1 MRSRKIGFGTI
12 LALFLVAVITATT
25 TRAAAPVFT
34 PAGSVIPDV
43 FRYSEDKEEELKKKL
58 KEAEDKKKELEKKQK
73 EIQKQQNALKSEYA
87 DIEKYIE
94 EMDQKQNDMLQEIAD
109 IEEVI
114 EGLNAELAVTNQEL
128 AEAEA
133 REQEQYEA
141 LKRRFQYL
149 YEHGNMTEL
158 EVLMGSSD
166 LSDIL
171 NYDEYATSI
180 RVYDYNLAQRYTQAR
195 KDVLAVKETLEAQIA
210 VMETSRA
217 LYDQNYEY
225 VQTVIARKQE
235 ALAEYAEKIGLTE
248 EDLEENLDRINSAGD
263 NIDKVKKELEAE
275 QERKRQEELRRQA
288 EEAKRRA
295 EEERKRAEEEKKKQQ
310 QASQQSQQERNA
322 KYANVPH
329 TGVSSASDLTLKD
342 EKNPNKMIWP
352 LPGDSRTGSG
362 FGPRRAPIKG
372 ASTFHNGVDIG
383 AKFGSQIVASLAGTV
398 RYAGYNSTAGNYV
411 EIDHGNGYVTRYL
424 HASKLLVKK
433 GDKVL
438 QGQVIALIGST
449 GVSTAPHLH
458 FSVVIDGVAVDP
470 LFYIRY

>member
-1 MRSRKIGFGTI
+1 MRNGKTGFGMFM
-12 LALFLVAVITATT
+12 ALFLVAVITATT
-25 TRAAAPVFT
+25 TRAASPAFA
-34 PAGSVIPDV
+34 PAGAVVPIGV
-43 FRYSEDKEEELKKKL
+43 QYAEDKEEELKKKL
-58 KEAEDKKKELEKKQK
+58 KEAEQKKRDLENKQK
-73 EIQKQQNALKSEYA
+73 EIKKKQDNLKSEYEN
-87 DIEKYIE
+87 IEKYIE
-94 EMDQKQNDMLQEIAD
+94 EMDQKQSDMLLEIAEIEAV
-109 IEEVI
+109 IEE
-114 EGLNAELAVTNQEL
+114 LNQELEVTNQEL
-128 AEAEA
+128 AAAEA
-133 REQEQYEA
+133 KEQEQYEA
-141 LKRRFQYL
+141 LQRRFQYL
-149 YEHGNMTEL
+149 YEHGNMSEL

-195 KDVLAVKETLEAQIA
+195 KDVLAVKETLEAQIS

-225 VQTVIARKQE
+225 VQTVIAKKQE
-235 ALAEYAEKIGLTE
+235 ALAEYAEKIGLAE
-248 EDLEENLDRINSAGD
+248 EDLEENLDRINNAGGD
-263 NIDKVKKELEAE
+263 IEKVKKEIAAE
-275 QERKRQEELRRQA
+275 QERKRQEELKRQA

-372 ASTFHNGVDIG
+372 ASSFHNGVDIG
-383 AKFGSQIVASLAGTV
+383 AKYGSQIVASLAGTV

-438 QGQVIALIGST
+438 QGQVIALVGST

-458 FSVVIDGVAVDP
+458 FSVVIDGVPVDP

>member
-43 FRYSEDKEEELKKKL
+43 FRYSEDKEEELKKKRE
-58 KEAEDKKKELEKKQK
+58 KAEQEKNKLEQKQK
-73 EIQKQQNALKSEYA
+73 EIQKQQNALKSEYEN
-87 DIEKYIE
+87 IEKYIE

-225 VQTVIARKQE
+225 VQTVIAKKQE
-235 ALAEYAEKIGLTE
+235 ALAEYAASIDVTE
-248 EDLEENLDRINSAGD
+248 DDLEEYEQLLRAQ
-263 NIDKVKKELEAE
+263 KEDIAKLNKEIEAE
-275 QERKRQEELRRQA
+275 KERKRQEELKRQA
-288 EEAKRRA
+288 EEAKR
-295 EEERKRAEEEKKKQQ
+295 RAEEEKKKQQ

-329 TGVSSASDLTLKD
+329 TGVSSASDLTLKE

-438 QGQVIALIGST
+438 QGQVIALVGST